1 MQAVLFLAIAVV
13 VCVIGGAVL
22 YVQHRQP
29 NTLESGMDAFR
40 REMDALA
47 PPPDEP
53 QPKLRMVKKPTPRSQ
68 RPSTTDRS
76 R

>member
-1 MQAVLFLAIAVV
+1 MQAVIFLAIAAA
-13 VCVIGGAVL
+13 VCAVGGLVL

-53 QPKLRMVKKPTPRSQ
+53 QPQLRVVKKPTRRGE
-68 RPSTTDRS
+68 RPPTGQSS
-76 R
+76 

>member
-1 MQAVLFLAIAVV
+1 MQAVLFLAIVGV
-13 VCVIGGAVL
+13 VCAVGGLVL

-29 NTLESGMDAFR
+29 KTLESGMDSFR

-53 QPKLRMVKKPTPRSQ
+53 RPRLRMVKKPTPRSQ
-68 RPSTTDRS
+68 RPSSGRG

>member
-1 MQAVLFLAIAVV
+1 MQAVVFLAIAAV
-13 VCVIGGAVL
+13 VCAVGGAVL

-47 PPPDEP
+47 PPEDEP
-53 QPKLRMVKKPTPRSQ
+53 RPRLRMVKKPTPRSQ
-68 RPSTTDRS
+68 RPPVDRS

>member
-13 VCVIGGAVL
+13 VCAVGGAVL

-29 NTLESGMDAFR
+29 NTLESGMDAFK
-40 REMDALA
+40 REMHALA
-47 PPPDEP
+47 PPADEP
-53 QPKLRMVKKPTPRSQ
+53 RPRLRMVKKPTPRSQ
-68 RPSTTDRS
+68 RPPTGRS

>member
-1 MQAVLFLAIAVV
+1 MQAIGFLAIILV
-13 VCVIGGAVL
+13 VCLIGGAVL

-29 NTLESGMDAFR
+29 NTLESGMDSFR

-47 PPPDEP
+47 PPEDEP

-68 RPSTTDRS
+68 RPPTGRS
-76 R
+76 Q

>member
-13 VCVIGGAVL
+13 VCAVGGLVL

-29 NTLESGMDAFR
+29 RTLESGMDSFR

-53 QPKLRMVKKPTPRSQ
+53 QPQLRMVKKPTPRGE
-68 RPSTTDRS
+68 RPPTGRS
-76 R
+76 G

>member
-13 VCVIGGAVL
+13 VCAVGGAVL
-22 YVQHRQP
+22 YVRHRQP
-29 NTLESGMDAFR
+29 NTLESGLDAFR
-40 REMDALA
+40 REMGALA
-47 PPPDEP
+47 PPPDEA

-68 RPSTTDRS
+68 RPPAGRS

>member
-1 MQAVLFLAIAVV
+1 MQAVLFLAIAVA
-13 VCVIGGAVL
+13 VCVVGGAVL

-47 PPPDEP
+47 PTEDEP
-53 QPKLRMVKKPTPRSQ
+53 RPKLRMVKKPSPRSE
-68 RPSTTDRS
+68 RPPTGRG